1 MHDQIYLGQM
11 TMKNIL
17 PYGPYI
23 LGEMNNIHKNTVK
36 QCKTYGAFPEQILA
50 APHALSLHFVC
61 RKSLVKNKFSQRSE
75 DMQNQKKNSQNRSK

>member
-1 MHDQIYLGQM
+1 M

-23 LGEMNNIHKNTVK
+23 LREINNIHKNIVK
-36 QCKTYGAFPEQILA
+36 QCKTYGVFPGQIR
-50 APHALSLHFVC
+50 APPHVLSLHFVC

-75 DMQNQKKNSQNRSK
+75 DMQN